1 MKRRKDEHKIG
12 NGSGERETE
21 REREGE
27 RERNRQGERETE
39 RERER
44 ERGKNRGKKNLDR
57 KKKEKNPVKV
67 GKQKQKI
74 CLLLTT
80 NFDKTKGKKE
90 VAEEFSLISAVSQF
104 EITICHTLK
113 DLILPQFD
121 TLLHFEITFLN

>member
-1 MKRRKDEHKIG
+1 MEA
-12 NGSGERETE
+12 ERERQ

-27 RERNRQGERETE
+27 RERETDRERETE

-44 ERGKNRGKKNLDR
+44 EREGKIEGRKIWTE

>member
-1 MKRRKDEHKIG
+1 MEAERERQRERGRERQRETDR
-12 NGSGERETE
+12 ERETE
-21 REREGE
+21 R
-27 RERNRQGERETE
+27 E

-57 KKKEKNPVKV
+57 KKKEKKPVKV

>member
-1 MKRRKDEHKIG
+1 MKDEKTQRRTQDWKWKRR
-12 NGSGERETE
+12 ERD
-21 REREGE
+21 R
-27 RERNRQGERETE
+27 E

-44 ERGKNRGKKNLDR
+44 ERNRQRERERGTNRGKKNLDR

-90 VAEEFSLISAVSQF
+90 VAEKFSLISAVSQF